1 MTMRLRRLPAARQG
15 GFTLVE
21 LLIAMV
27 LVGVVATA
35 VYASFIS
42 GVEASSSRDLQA
54 RTQNSA
60 RGAID
65 EFTRDVRQ
73 AVSPDGIIPPV
84 AAAPTATSI
93 ELWVDNNR
101 SLTATTA
108 TPVRVRYS
116 LSGTNFVR
124 QTLSG
129 TTWFD
134 GGGPRLGRRQ
144 RIDRPLHLGRHQRR
158 RDGDSRCRRHH
169 LAPADPRRSRR
180 AGHHDHGAPGRC
192 HAQEPFCVGPASPGR
207 A

>member
-1 MTMRLRRLPAARQG
+1 MADRLRRSFAGRQG

-42 GVEASSSRDLQA
+42 GVEASSSRDTQA
-54 RTQNSA
+54 RAQNDA
-60 RGAID
+60 RAAVD

-73 AVSPDGIIPPV
+73 AVSPDGLIAPV

-93 ELWVDNNR
+93 ELWVDNSR

-108 TPVRVRYS
+108 TPVRVRYR

-124 QTLSG
+124 QVLTGS
-129 TTWFD
+129 TWSAED
-134 GGGPRLGRRQ
+134 V
-144 RIDRPLHLGRHQRR
+144 
-158 RDGDSRCRRHH
+158 
-169 LAPADPRRSRR
+169 LAPGVVNGSTALFTAVDINGAATVIPGAVATISLRLILGDRS
-180 AGHHDHGAPGRC
+180 
-192 HAQEPFCVGPASPGR
+192 GR
-207 A
+207 ASTTTELQADATLRNRFA

>member
-1 MTMRLRRLPAARQG
+1 MAGRLRRPLAARQE

-21 LLIAMV
+21 MLVAMV

-35 VYASFIS
+35 VYASFMS

-54 RTQNSA
+54 RSQNSA

-73 AVSPDGIIPPV
+73 AVSPDGIVAPV
-84 AAAPTATSI
+84 AAAPAATSI

-108 TPVRVRYS
+108 APQRVRYR

-124 QTLSG
+124 QVLTG
-129 TTWFD
+129 TTWSVEDVLATGVVNGATPLFTAVD
-134 GGGPRLGRRQ
+134 INGAATVIPGAVATISLRLILG
-144 RIDRPLHLGRHQRR
+144 DR
-158 RDGDSRCRRHH
+158 S
-169 LAPADPRRSRR
+169 
-180 AGHHDHGAPGRC
+180 
-192 HAQEPFCVGPASPGR
+192 GR
-207 A
+207 ATTTTELQADATLRNRFA

>member
-1 MTMRLRRLPAARQG
+1 VTSRLRRSPAARQG

-108 TPVRVRYS
+108 TPVRVRYR

-129 TTWFD
+129 TTWSTEDVLASGVANGSTALFTSVD
-134 GGGPRLGRRQ
+134 INGAATVIPGAVATISLRL
-144 RIDRPLHLGRHQRR
+144 ILG
-158 RDGDSRCRRHH
+158 D
-169 LAPADPRRSRR
+169 R
-180 AGHHDHGAPGRC
+180 AG
-192 HAQEPFCVGPASPGR
+192 R
-207 A
+207 ATTTTELQADVTLRNRFA

>member
-1 MTMRLRRLPAARQG
+1 MTRRLRRSSAARQG

-21 LLIAMV
+21 LLVAMV

-54 RTQNSA
+54 RSQNSA

-73 AVSPDGIIPPV
+73 AVSPDGVIAPV
-84 AAAPTATSI
+84 AAAPAATSI

-108 TPVRVRYS
+108 VPVRVRYR

-124 QTLSG
+124 QVLTGSTWSPEDVLASGVANGATPLFTAVDVNGVATAIPGAVATISLRLILGDRAGRAG
-129 TTWFD
+129 TTTE
-134 GGGPRLGRRQ
+134 LQ
-144 RIDRPLHLGRHQRR
+144 
-158 RDGDSRCRRHH
+158 
-169 LAPADPRRSRR
+169 ADVTLRNRF
-180 AGHHDHGAPGRC
+180 A
-192 HAQEPFCVGPASPGR
+192 
-207 A
+207 

>member
-1 MTMRLRRLPAARQG
+1 MTSRLRRTPGACQG

-54 RTQNSA
+54 RTQNTA
-60 RGAID
+60 RAAID

-73 AVSPDGIIPPV
+73 AVSPDGLIPPV

-93 ELWVDNNR
+93 ELWVNNNR

-108 TPVRVRYS
+108 APVRVRYR

-124 QTLSG
+124 QVLTG
-129 TTWFD
+129 TTWSAEDVLASGVANGSTALFTAVD
-134 GGGPRLGRRQ
+134 INGAATVIPGAVATISLRLILG
-144 RIDRPLHLGRHQRR
+144 DR
-158 RDGDSRCRRHH
+158 S
-169 LAPADPRRSRR
+169 
-180 AGHHDHGAPGRC
+180 
-192 HAQEPFCVGPASPGR
+192 GR
-207 A
+207 ASTTTELQADATLRNRFA

>member
-1 MTMRLRRLPAARQG
+1 MTLRLRRSPAARQR

-129 TTWFD
+129 TTWSTEDVLASGVANGSTALFTSVD
-134 GGGPRLGRRQ
+134 INGAATVIPGAVATISLLLILG
-144 RIDRPLHLGRHQRR
+144 D
-158 RDGDSRCRRHH
+158 
-169 LAPADPRRSRR
+169 R
-180 AGHHDHGAPGRC
+180 AG
-192 HAQEPFCVGPASPGR
+192 R
-207 A
+207 ATTTTELQADVTLRNRFA

>member
-1 MTMRLRRLPAARQG
+1 MTSLPRRSSVARQG

-21 LLIAMV
+21 LLVAMV

-54 RTQNSA
+54 RSQNSA

-73 AVSPDGIIPPV
+73 AVSPDGIAAPV
-84 AAAPTATSI
+84 AAAPAATSI

-101 SLTATTA
+101 SITATTA
-108 TPVRVRYS
+108 VPVRVRYR

-124 QTLSG
+124 QVLTGSTWSPEEVLASG
-129 TTWFD
+129 VANGATPLFTAVD
-134 GGGPRLGRRQ
+134 VNGAATAIPGAVATISLRL
-144 RIDRPLHLGRHQRR
+144 ILG
-158 RDGDSRCRRHH
+158 D
-169 LAPADPRRSRR
+169 R
-180 AGHHDHGAPGRC
+180 AGR
-192 HAQEPFCVGPASPGR
+192 ASTTTELQADVTLR
-207 A
+207 NRFA